1 MFKNYHLDHAEFL
14 SAPGLAWQAALKKTE
29 VKLELLTDIDMLLM
43 VNGICHTIHQYAKA
57 NNKYMKEYDK
67 NKESPYL
74 EYWDANN
81 LYGWA
86 MLQEL
91 PVKKIQW
98 IKDTF
103 NENFMKNYAE
113 ESNEGNF
120 LKVDVQFLEK
130 NYLNF
135 IMITRMKIEKI
146 EKLVTNVH
154 DKTEY
159 IIYMTNLKQALNHRF
174 ILKKKNNRVIKFN
187 QKVWLNNYID
197 MNTKLRKKQKI
208 ILRKTF

>member
-1 MFKNYHLDHAEFL
+1 M
-14 SAPGLAWQAALKKTE
+14 P
-29 VKLELLTDIDMLLM
+29 
-43 VNGICHTIHQYAKA
+43 
-57 NNKYMKEYDK
+57 
-67 NKESPYL
+67 
-74 EYWDANN
+74 
-81 LYGWA
+81 
-86 MLQEL
+86 QEL

-154 DKTEY
+154 EKTEY

-174 ILKKKNNRVIKFN
+174 ILKKK
-187 QKVWLNNYID
+187 
-197 MNTKLRKKQKI
+197 I
-208 ILRKTF
+208 IE